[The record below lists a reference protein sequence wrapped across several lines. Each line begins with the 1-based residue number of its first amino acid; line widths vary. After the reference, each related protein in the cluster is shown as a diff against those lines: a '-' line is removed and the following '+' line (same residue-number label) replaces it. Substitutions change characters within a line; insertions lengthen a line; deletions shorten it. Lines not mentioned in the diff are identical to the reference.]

1 MTIHNLKEHLSWL
14 LRSETAVPPPGDSSL
29 IQRLSAATI
38 IVEEGF
44 NSLEG
49 LLDRPIATAD
59 VDFRNVAEP
68 RTLTEFVGP
77 SLAASSGD
85 LETGVG
91 EAGVEEAGVEMARLQ
106 TGPRSATKSRLMS
119 QVSPDLSKTPT
130 PRATPSNSAS
140 LKDQYS
146 AYYGDNTNSKC

>member
-1 MTIHNLKEHLSWL
+1 MTRHNLKEHLSWL

-44 NSLEG
+44 DSLEG
-49 LLDRPIATAD
+49 LPDHPIATAD
-59 VDFRNVAEP
+59 VDSRNVAEP
-68 RTLTEFVGP
+68 RTLTEFVCP
-77 SLAASSGD
+77 SLAASSGY
-85 LETGVG
+85 L

>member
-1 MTIHNLKEHLSWL
+1 MTRHNLQEHLSWL

-44 NSLEG
+44 DSLEG

-59 VDFRNVAEP
+59 VDFRNGAEP
-68 RTLTEFVGP
+68 RTLTEFVRP
-77 SLAASSGD
+77 SLAANSGD
-85 LETGVG
+85 L
-91 EAGVEEAGVEMARLQ
+91 EAGVEMARLQ

-119 QVSPDLSKTPT
+119 QASPDLSKTPK
-130 PRATPSNSAS
+130 PRAIPSNSAS

-146 AYYGDNTNSKC
+146 AYYGDNTNGKC

>member
-1 MTIHNLKEHLSWL
+1 MTRHNLQEHLSWL
-14 LRSETAVPPPGDSSL
+14 LRSETAVPPPRDSSL

-44 NSLEG
+44 DSLEG
-49 LLDRPIATAD
+49 LRDRPIATAD

-68 RTLTEFVGP
+68 RTLTEFVRP
-77 SLAASSGD
+77 SLAANSED
-85 LETGVG
+85 L
-91 EAGVEEAGVEMARLQ
+91 EAGVEMARLQ
-106 TGPRSATKSRLMS
+106 TAPRSATKSRLMS
-119 QVSPDLSKTPT
+119 QASPDLSKTPK
-130 PRATPSNSAS
+130 PRAIPSNSAS